1 MYLALVGCVTNQSG
15 VVLLQNRNNEDGE
28 LKRILECLL
37 FVAGEPLTLDKLIK
51 LSGQE
56 KALVEP
62 LMRELEEDYRG
73 RGVVLRRIAGGWQ
86 FSSAPQYAEYIERLY
101 RPRLQQL
108 SKASLETLAII
119 AYRQPIT
126 RQDMENIRQ
135 VNVDGVVTNLLEKN
149 LIREVGRRE
158 GAGRPILYGTTSE
171 FLSFFGLESL
181 AQLPP
186 WAELSAPAEEENL

>member
-1 MYLALVGCVTNQSG
+1 LPDENH
-15 VVLLQNRNNEDGE
+15 NEAE

-37 FVAGEPLTLDKLIK
+37 FVSGEPLTPDKLAK
-51 LSGQE
+51 LSGCE
-56 KALVEP
+56 KARAEP
-62 LMRELEEDYRG
+62 LLRELEQDYRG

-86 FSSAPQYAEYIERLY
+86 FSSAPQYAEYIERLC
-101 RPRLQQL
+101 RPRLQQI

-126 RQDMENIRQ
+126 RQEIETIRQ
-135 VNVDGVVTNLLEKN
+135 VNVDGVVATLLEKS

-158 GAGRPILYGTTSE
+158 GAGRPILYGTTGE
-171 FLSFFGLESL
+171 FLSFFGLNSL

-186 WAELSAPAEEENL
+186 WAELAEAAAEEGE

>member
-1 MYLALVGCVTNQSG
+1 LG
-15 VVLLQNRNNEDGE
+15 VIVLPGENHEDAE

-37 FVAGEPLTLDKLIK
+37 FVAGEPLPLDKLAK
-51 LSGQE
+51 LSGHE
-56 KALVEP
+56 SSRVEP
-62 LMRELEEDYRG
+62 LMRELEDDYRG
-73 RGVVLRRIAGGWQ
+73 RGIILRRIAGGWQ

-108 SKASLETLAII
+108 SKASLETLAIV

-135 VNVDGVVTNLLEKN
+135 VNVDGVVANLLEKN

-186 WAELSAPAEEENL
+186 WADLAETAEQANS